1 MTDEAG
7 TPDGDERRLTDDAI
21 LTTRRDALR
30 RIGQA
35 AAAVALG
42 GLATACGN
50 GEGGAS
56 STTAGTTPVTA
67 PNVAGATLRRPE
79 YSGSGRA
86 GSDTDVSRT
95 ADPKGDSD
103 VSTTGD
109 PPADTDITTYGDAPG
124 TGTDSDPFD
133 PVGGGTD
140 SDSDITVYGDPAA
153 DTDVSTTADPK
164 GDADVTTTADPVS

>member
-1 MTDEAG
+1 MSRDTGPTGEEG
-7 TPDGDERRLTDDAI
+7 RLTDDAI

-42 GLATACGN
+42 GIAAACGN
-50 GEGGAS
+50 GECAS
-56 STTAGTTPVTA
+56 TSTTSGTTPVTA

-95 ADPKGDSD
+95 ADAKGDND

-109 PPADTDITTYGDAPG
+109 PAGDTDVTVYGDAPG

-133 PVGGGTD
+133 QAGAGNDADV
-140 SDSDITVYGDPAA
+140 TVYGDPAA
-153 DTDVSTTADPK
+153 DGDLSTTADPK
-164 GDADVTTTADPVS
+164 GDSDVTTTADPVS